1 MPEENPESRLSKSAS
16 LGTDKTNYIKE
27 ALKWQYNLIGL
38 ASATAFAVISASGL
52 PIVLAAGLELIY
64 LSVTPN
70 LPRFKRLVRSWQ
82 YEEEKKKLDQ
92 KARMMMTEMP
102 PEERERFAT
111 LAAVCRDIRKNY
123 DKLSSTSQIF
133 VSQMDEKFQW
143 LQYGYLR
150 LLYAAH
156 QQQVYLNMANPAAI
170 QREIQRLGA
179 TIDKETPRV
188 QEINKRRVEILGK
201 RIDKF
206 GKIKEN
212 FQVVQAQCSA
222 IEDVLQLIRDQ
233 SMTMRDPQEITYR
246 LDTLVQ
252 DVEQTENTVREV
264 ESLFEMTNDGMEEVL
279 SEANDPGSSQRNRI
293 KN

>member
-1 MPEENPESRLSKSAS
+1 MNEENQETRQSKSES
-16 LGTDKTNYIKE
+16 HGTDKTNYIKE

-170 QREIQRLGA
+170 QREFQRLGA